1 MSGILRQSPSHLSP
15 RSKRFYLI
23 ALFVGIGFVFSA
35 FQILG
40 QSPDY
45 QNYEI
50 FFDFLRGQSFRVI
63 GDHRFE
69 FGFTVSSFAL
79 TALFS
84 SNAFVYSSLVAAS
97 MLAKGWAMSICSP
110 TRFILVIA
118 SLVYLVRF
126 FPLHELTQLRAAVA
140 ISCLMVSAMLLWRS
154 RPFLGIVASLAAV
167 LFHMSAAAMIP
178 ALFFSPTKRRQVLL
192 IGLGVCVATFFTA
205 TLTTYFL
212 AEHLAV
218 FRAYQVHGFGDAAP
232 NPLSAA
238 LLLDWVMIGFALLMW
253 GSMSTLMKRILFLQI
268 VGMAIFYGS
277 LEYPVIAHRI
287 REIYSVFWVFFI
299 ADGLYARNIRWP
311 TIWFVVASIA
321 LYSYLFIFSG
331 DFFHSH

>member
-15 RSKRFYLI
+15 RSKRFYI
-23 ALFVGIGFVFSA
+23 ISLFVGIGFLFSA

-45 QNYEI
+45 ENYEI
-50 FFDFLRGQSFRVI
+50 FFDFLRGQGLSVI

-69 FGFTVSSFAL
+69 PGFTVSALAL

-84 SNAFVYSSLVAAS
+84 SNGLVYSSLVAAN
-97 MLAKGWAMSICSP
+97 MLAKGWAISICSS

-118 SLVYLVRF
+118 SIFYLARF
-126 FPLHELTQLRAAVA
+126 FPLHELTQLRAASA
-140 ISCLMVSAMLLWRS
+140 ISCLLVSAMLLWRS
-154 RPFLGIVASLAAV
+154 RLLPGILASLAAI

-192 IGLGVCVATFFTA
+192 IGLAVCVATLFTA

-218 FRAYQVHGFGDAAP
+218 FKAYQAHGFGDATP
-232 NPLSAA
+232 NPLSAT
-238 LLLDWVMIGFALLMW
+238 LLLDWVMIGVALLMW
-253 GSMSTLMKRILFLQI
+253 DSMSALMKRILFLQI

-287 REIYSVFWVFFI
+287 RELYSVFWVFFI
-299 ADGLYARNIRWP
+299 ANGLHARNMRWP
-311 TIWFVVASIA
+311 TIGFVVASIA
-321 LYSYLFIFSG
+321 LYSYLYIFSG
-331 DFFHSH
+331 DFFDSH